1 MNFRQL
7 VAISG
12 LPGLY
17 QLMATKS
24 DGAIVK
30 SIEDNTTRF
39 VGARQHS
46 VSSLDGIEVYTETD
60 NVRLLEVFMTMKEN
74 VGSAGEF
81 DFTTADNVA
90 IKEQFGKLFPAYDKD
105 RVYVSDMKKMMKWFY
120 ILHKKD
126 LLKTEEELAAAAP
139 AADAAATE
147 TEAPAKPAKKA
158 AKKESAAPAE
168 ATEVKA
174 AKETSTEE
182 KPKKP
187 RAKKV
192 KDNEGESAE

>member
-30 SIEDNTTRF
+30 SIEDGSTRF
-39 VGARQHS
+39 VGARAHS

-60 NVRLLEVFMTMKEN
+60 NIRLLEVFMIMKGNAE
-74 VGSAGEF
+74 SAGEF
-81 DFTTADNVA
+81 DSSKADNNA
-90 IKEQFGKLFPAYDKD
+90 IKAHFGKLFPEYDKE

-120 ILHKKD
+120 ILHAKD
-126 LLKTEEELAAAAP
+126 LLKTEEELAAAEAP
-139 AADAAATE
+139 TEAKSEDAAA
-147 TEAPAKPAKKA
+147 PAEVAKEKPAKKTT
-158 AKKESAAPAE
+158 KKESAPAD
-168 ATEVKA
+168 TETTA
-174 AKETSTEE
+174 SEE

-187 RAKKV
+187 RAKKA
-192 KDNEGESAE
+192 KDDESAAAQ